1 MSVLIKNA
9 TLVNADAS
17 EQADIFIQ
25 NGIIERIAPVISR
38 AEAEQ
43 SATTPLEVIDASGK
57 YLIPGGVDVHT
68 HFNIDVGIAQ
78 SCDDFYS
85 GTVSAACGGTTT
97 IIDHMGFGPK
107 GCSLHHQLARYHEF
121 ARDSAVIDYSFH
133 GTIQH
138 IDDSILD
145 EMESMVL
152 DEGIS
157 SFKLY
162 LTYGFKLDDTE
173 VLAALSR
180 LNQLNAL
187 TCVHPENDGAIR
199 FLKNRML
206 ESGLKDPIY
215 HALSRPPECEAEAVG
230 RMINLAVLAGD
241 APVYIVHLSNGIGLE
256 YIRQAHQRGQ
266 PVFAE
271 TCPQYLQLDINRY
284 NETCS
289 GDFPVDQGLKY
300 IISPPLRDSDH
311 LEQLWNGL
319 QDGTISTIA
328 TDHCAFTMD
337 QKRAGRDGFQYCPN
351 GMPGVENRIPLMFS
365 EGVMKGRLSINHFVD
380 LVSTRPA
387 QLFGLYPRKGVIA
400 EGSDADLVIID
411 PDCEVTL
418 SQSRMHSRS
427 DYCPYEGMILQGYP
441 VMTLSRGKVIVRNG
455 VFKGLAGD
463 GEFIP
468 RETLNRCFRYWNR
481 N

>member
-17 EQADIFIQ
+17 EQADIFIK
-25 NGIIERIAPVISR
+25 NGLIERIAPAINPADVKSSD
-38 AEAEQ
+38 AP
-43 SATTPLEVIDASGK
+43 SVEVIDASGK
-57 YLIPGGVDVHT
+57 YIIPGGVDVHT
-68 HFNIDVGIAQ
+68 HFNIDVGIAR

-97 IIDHMGFGPK
+97 IIDHMGFGPE
-107 GCSLHHQLARYHEF
+107 GCSLHHQLERYHEF

-162 LTYGFKLDDTE
+162 LTYGYKLDDTE

-241 APVYIVHLSNGIGLE
+241 APIYIVHLSNGIGLE
-256 YIRQAHQRGQ
+256 YIRQAHLRGQ

-284 NETCS
+284 NETCP
-289 GDFPVDQGLKY
+289 GDFPADQGLKY
-300 IISPPLRDSDH
+300 IMSPPLRDSDH

-481 N
+481 S